1 MGITENSLQDMILDE
16 LGKDIQE
23 SIDSEVMY
31 YLMADYWQTQGW
43 TAVELSR
50 LQDNNHAVDITYWL
64 DGQGLEDK
72 VDYYR
77 RGRKFVFRDPETATL
92 FILKWA

>member
-1 MGITENSLQDMILDE
+1 MGITEDSIADIILDE
-16 LGKDIQE
+16 LGKEIQD
-23 SIDSEVMY
+23 SIDSEVTY

-50 LQDNNHAVDITYWL
+50 LQDNNHAVDITLWL
-64 DGQGLEDK
+64 EEQGLKDK
-72 VDYYR
+72 DDYYR
-77 RGRKFVFRDPETATL
+77 LGRKFVFRDPETATL